1 MTDFV
6 HLHVHTEYSLL
17 DGVCRIKGLAERLKE
32 LGQTACAITD
42 HGVMYGCIDFY
53 RTMKEAGIKP
63 ILGCE
68 TYVAPRTRFDKEA
81 KIDSSPYHL
90 ILLCENNIGYQ
101 NLVKLISD
109 ANINGFYNKPRCD
122 RESLK
127 KYHEGLICLSA
138 CLSGEVAR
146 RLLEDDYEAAK
157 KAALDYREIFGEN
170 NYFLEIQDHGLSGQ
184 EKINPMLYKLSRET
198 GIPLVATNDAHYLTE
213 DSSEIQRV
221 LTAIS
226 TNTTISEKNPLNFNT
241 KELYIKSGDQ
251 MAALFDREAVANTVK
266 IAERCSVEIEFGE
279 IKLPKYT
286 IEGVEDN
293 SEYFKRAVWEGLKE
307 RYGAAVPQNAVERA
321 KHELDI
327 IIKMGYVD
335 YFLIVADFIAYA
347 RSKDIP
353 VGPGRGSGVGSI
365 CAYAMKITG
374 IDPLKYNLLFE
385 RFLNPE
391 RVTMPD
397 FDVDFCYI
405 RRQEVIDY
413 VSRKY
418 GEDHVSQ
425 IITFGTMAAK
435 AAIRDVGRAMGMPY
449 AKVDS
454 VAKMIPFSLNPSI
467 ERSLKEEK
475 DLAEAVR
482 KDPEIERLINTAV
495 KLEGMPRHAS
505 MHAAGVVIAP
515 KAVTEYVPVQKSDS
529 YVVTQYPMGTLEQL
543 GLLKM
548 DFLGLRYLTVIHDC
562 EKLVC
567 ESVPDFDINS
577 IDQEDK
583 SVFSMLT
590 AGQTAGVF
598 QFESGGMTSV
608 LSRLKPTSIE
618 DMIAVISLYR
628 PGPMQSIPTYIENRH
643 NPNKITYKHPLLKEI
658 LEVTYGC
665 IVYQEQVMQICRTVG
680 GYSFGRS
687 DLVRRAMA
695 KKKHEVME
703 NERNAFIYGTQTNC
717 GAVKNGVSAEIA
729 NEIFDEMSTFAS
741 YAFNKSHAAA
751 YAWLAYQTAYL
762 RCHYYKEYM
771 IALMTSV
778 MDNAGKLNE
787 YVTDLEKHG
796 VKLLPPDVNSSCS
809 GFSIEGKEIRYGLLA
824 IKNLGKGVIDAIV
837 KGREKGKY
845 INLYDFCSRLSD
857 SDLNKRSVEALIKS
871 GALDSLGHN
880 RRTMFVNYESIM
892 SGLSAHKNRN
902 IDGQIDMF
910 NLGESVKTASSAD
923 YEMEEKQEFSHSQL
937 LQMEKES
944 AGFYITGHPLDPYEG
959 LIKKLGCKNIF
970 TIINSAKD
978 NLNGFKQGQKQ
989 PLVAMLASKRPHQQ
1003 KNGKAMCFAE
1013 FEDKSGIIEAVIFN
1027 DVYEKVSHSLIE
1039 GKIFKITASISSDT
1053 LREEENPKLIVNSIE
1068 AAREPAETEKTAS
1081 PRDNRTLYIKLS
1093 SMETD
1098 CLGEIYNILWKNQ
1111 GEAKVKLCFEDTRK
1125 VTRPKGIE
1133 GVKIAKELM
1142 KKLEEICGKGN
1153 IILK

>member
-1 MTDFV
+1 MASDNFV

-17 DGVCRIKGLAERLKE
+17 DGACRIKGLVERLKE

-42 HGVMYGCIDFY
+42 HGVMYGCIEFY
-53 RTMKEAGIKP
+53 RALKEAGIKP
-63 ILGCE
+63 IIGCE
-68 TYVAPRTRFDKEA
+68 TYVAPRSRLNKEA

-90 ILLCENNIGYQ
+90 ILLCENNTGYQ
-101 NLVKLISD
+101 NLIKLISD
-109 ANINGFYNKPRCD
+109 ANISGFYNKPRCD
-122 RESLK
+122 RETLK

-138 CLSGEVAR
+138 CLSGEVSR
-146 RLLEDDYEAAK
+146 KLLADDYEAAK
-157 KAALDYREIFGEN
+157 QVALDYRDIFGEN
-170 NYFLEIQDHGLSGQ
+170 NYFIEVQDHGLSGE
-184 EKINPMLYKLSRET
+184 EKIKPLLYKLSEET
-198 GIPLVATNDAHYLTE
+198 GIPIVATNDAHYLYE
-213 DSSEIQRV
+213 DSWEIQRV

-226 TNTTISEKNPLNFNT
+226 TNTTIEEKNPLNFNT
-241 KELYIKSGDQ
+241 KELYIKSGAQ
-251 MAALFDREAVANTVK
+251 MSALFSEEAVANTAK
-266 IAERCSVEIEFGE
+266 IAMRCNVEIEFGK
-279 IKLPKYT
+279 IKLPKFT
-286 IEGVEDN
+286 AGGVTDN
-293 SEYFKRAVWEGLKE
+293 TEYFKRSVWAGLKE
-307 RYGAAVPQNAVERA
+307 RYGSSVPQNVIDRA
-321 KHELDI
+321 KYELDI

-365 CAYAMKITG
+365 CAYALKITS

-391 RVTMPD
+391 RVSMPD
-397 FDVDFCYI
+397 IDVDFCYI

-418 GEDHVSQ
+418 GIDHVSQ

-467 ERSLKEEK
+467 ERSLEEER
-475 DLAEAVR
+475 DLAEAVK
-482 KDPEIERLINTAV
+482 KDSDIEKLINTAI

-515 KAVTEYVPVQKSDS
+515 NAVTEYVPVQKSDNFI
-529 YVVTQYPMGTLEQL
+529 VTQYPMGTLEQL

-562 EKLVC
+562 EKLIR
-567 ESVPDFDINS
+567 ETSPDFDINK
-577 IDQEDK
+577 INGEDK
-583 SVFSMLT
+583 SVFAMLT

-598 QFESGGMTSV
+598 QFESSGMTSV

-628 PGPMQSIPTYIENRH
+628 PGPMQSISTYIENRH
-643 NPNKITYKHPLLKEI
+643 HPEKITYKHPLLKDI

-665 IVYQEQVMQICRTVG
+665 IVYQEQVMQICRTIG
-680 GYSFGRS
+680 GYSYGRS

-695 KKKHEVME
+695 KKKKEVME
-703 NERNAFIYGTQTNC
+703 NERNAFIYGTDTNC

-729 NEIFDEMSTFAS
+729 NDIFDEMSSFAS

-751 YAWLAYQTAYL
+751 YAWLSYQTAYL

-778 MDNAGKLNE
+778 MGNVGKLNE
-787 YVTDLEKHG
+787 YISDLDKHG
-796 VKLLPPDVNSSCS
+796 VKILPPDVNSSAL
-809 GFSIEGKEIRYGLLA
+809 GFSIEDKSIRFGLLP
-824 IKNLGKGVIDAIV
+824 IKNLGKGIIDAIV
-837 KGREKGKY
+837 SEREKGRY
-845 INLYDFCSRLSD
+845 TSLYNFCSRLSD
-857 SDLNKRSVEALIKS
+857 YDLNKKAVEALIKS

-880 RRTMFVNYESIM
+880 RRTMSLNYENIM
-892 SGLSAHKNRN
+892 AGLSAHKNRN

-910 NLGESVKTASSAD
+910 NLGEAAVKKTADD
-923 YEMEEKQEFSHSQL
+923 YKMIEKEEFTHIQL

-944 AGFYITGHPLDPYEG
+944 AGFYITGHPIDPYEG
-959 LIKKLGCKNIF
+959 LIKSLGCKNIL
-970 TIINSAKD
+970 TVINSAKE

-989 PLVAMLASKRPHQQ
+989 PLVAMLISKKPHQQ
-1003 KNGKAMCFAE
+1003 KNGKSMCFAE
-1013 FEDKSGIIEAVIFN
+1013 FEDKSGTIEAVIFN
-1027 DVYEKVSHSLIE
+1027 DIYEKVSHLLIE
-1039 GKIFKITASISSDT
+1039 GKVYKILASISSDT
-1053 LREEENPKLIVNSIE
+1053 FRDEENPKLIVNSIE
-1068 AAREPAETEKTAS
+1068 EAKETE
-1081 PRDNRTLYIKLS
+1081 PREDKTLYIKLS
-1093 SMETD
+1093 SIETD
-1098 CLGEIYNILWKNQ
+1098 SLEKVYRLLWKAQ
-1111 GEAKVKLCFEDTRK
+1111 GGTKVKLCFEDTKK

-1142 KKLEEICGKGN
+1142 QKLEEICGKGN